1 MSELQPKTRQQIIWV
16 IGAIV
21 FVAILAEIVLT
32 MFTERTSEALLS
44 IASVGVGALAGA
56 LLPNE

>member
-1 MSELQPKTRQQIIWV
+1 MSDLQPQTRQQIIWV
-16 IGAIV
+16 IGTIV
-21 FVAILAEIVLT
+21 LVAIIAEIVLT
-32 MFTERTSEALLS
+32 VFTEQTSEALLA